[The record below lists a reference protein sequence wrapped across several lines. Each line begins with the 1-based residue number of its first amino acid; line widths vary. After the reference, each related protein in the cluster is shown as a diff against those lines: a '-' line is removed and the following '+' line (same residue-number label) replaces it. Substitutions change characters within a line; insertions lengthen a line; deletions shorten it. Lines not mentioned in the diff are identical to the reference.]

1 MENTHLVVGT
11 VVLLSVVATL
21 AFLAPGLTRKIASG
35 LGLGTLAFGAGLLA
49 TLGAFLIPV
58 LAGILRSAYFG
69 FLFTFPVMW
78 TYGYLASSHPSL
90 PPSGPLT
97 TFVALFLIGLVGCVA
112 FPRTTTSDN

>member
-1 MENTHLVVGT
+1 MENTPLVVGI
-11 VVLLSVVATL
+11 VVLLSVIGTL
-21 AFLAPGLTRKIASG
+21 GFLSPGLTRKIASG

-49 TLGAFLIPV
+49 TLGAFLAPV
-58 LAGILRSAYFG
+58 LGGILRSAYLG

-97 TFVALFLIGLVGCVA
+97 TFVTLFLIGLVGNVA
-112 FPRTTTSDN
+112 FPRSSTSDN